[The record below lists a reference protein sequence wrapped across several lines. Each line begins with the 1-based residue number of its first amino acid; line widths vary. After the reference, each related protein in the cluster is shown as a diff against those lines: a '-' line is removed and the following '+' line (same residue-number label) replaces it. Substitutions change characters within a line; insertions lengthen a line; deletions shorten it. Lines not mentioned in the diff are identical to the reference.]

1 MKALKTIVLIA
12 IAFPPA
18 LVFGQDH
25 ELSAYSTCGNNAN
38 AIGKSKLDAVVVG
51 TPKLSQQEATTE
63 SVTVT
68 YTLRNLWQPI
78 PKTVMMSVVLLN
90 EKGLYLMDS
99 QPKSRMLFKKDKTFN
114 GNNIDTRRIP
124 EGKYI
129 VAVCMGENHEYVF
142 YDPNNW
148 SKNAVLVV
156 KPGEGK
162 TNLIQPEP
170 FKNKTLLPNK

>member
-78 PKTVMMSVVLLN
+78 PKANAPLAL
-90 EKGLYLMDS
+90 
-99 QPKSRMLFKKDKTFN
+99 
-114 GNNIDTRRIP
+114 
-124 EGKYI
+124 
-129 VAVCMGENHEYVF
+129 GE
-142 YDPNNW
+142 
-148 SKNAVLVV
+148 
-156 KPGEGK
+156 
-162 TNLIQPEP
+162 QR
-170 FKNKTLLPNK
+170 